1 MLNVS
6 FVFSFE
12 FIRAAQSMLGFV
24 LCTPGALSAYRKEAV
39 MNVLDRWINQKFAG
53 EIATIGE
60 DRAMTNMILEQSYN
74 VLFQKNAN
82 VLTNTPTRF
91 ENLHKM
97 FKIGRASCRERV
109 KNSEHDSGAKHNT
122 KQK

>member
-1 MLNVS
+1 
-6 FVFSFE
+6 
-12 FIRAAQSMLGFV
+12 
-24 LCTPGALSAYRKEAV
+24 

-74 VLFQKNAN
+74 VLFQNAN
-82 VLTNTPTRF
+82 VLTNTPTQF

-97 FKIGRASCRERV
+97 FTRWARSNVRETLMMNRFIF
-109 KNSEHDSGAKHNT
+109 KTLE
-122 KQK
+122 KQ